1 MPQANISPMSF
12 LSLFHYCITLFHD
25 KDDYVET
32 VFPAEREAIIGTQS
46 DSPYEPPSPS
56 RPWHGHC
63 QQVCEVAKPFKLEK
77 VRQLAK
83 LGVSTNKSTSTLTW
97 NDLQSIL
104 SIDIDECY
112 FGFYLIR
119 LVEHKPQTPPL
130 LSPLP

>member
-1 MPQANISPMSF
+1 MTMWKLFFQLSARRSLAPSLTHHTNLRRRPDPGMGIANKFAKWP
-12 LSLFHYCITLFHD
+12 
-25 KDDYVET
+25 
-32 VFPAEREAIIGTQS
+32 
-46 DSPYEPPSPS
+46 
-56 RPWHGHC
+56 
-63 QQVCEVAKPFKLEK
+63 KPFKLEK